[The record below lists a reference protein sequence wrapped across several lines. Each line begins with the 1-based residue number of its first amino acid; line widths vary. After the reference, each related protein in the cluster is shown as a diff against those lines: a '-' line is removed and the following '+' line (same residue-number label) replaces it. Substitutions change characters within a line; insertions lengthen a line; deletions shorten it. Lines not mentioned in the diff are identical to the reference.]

1 MAKTVGPETV
11 MVSQLTESTMKN
23 LPHSSINAIQGGK
36 PRPGSICFCFSSYRE
51 RIPPGGFMDILA
63 ALRQEEAKWEK
74 EVSAAQQ
81 QLDNVRAAIKL
92 LGGMGS
98 SGKTTGG
105 KKRVMSAAARAKISK
120 ASKERWAKFRAA
132 KAKGKN

>member
-1 MAKTVGPETV
+1 
-11 MVSQLTESTMKN
+11 
-23 LPHSSINAIQGGK
+23 
-36 PRPGSICFCFSSYRE
+36 
-51 RIPPGGFMDILA
+51 MDILA

-81 QLDNVRAAIKL
+81 QLDNVRAAMKL

-98 SGKTTGG
+98 SGKATGSSGGKTTGG

-132 KAKGKN
+132 KAKGKQ

>member
-1 MAKTVGPETV
+1 
-11 MVSQLTESTMKN
+11 
-23 LPHSSINAIQGGK
+23 
-36 PRPGSICFCFSSYRE
+36 
-51 RIPPGGFMDILA
+51 MDILA
-63 ALRQEEAKWEK
+63 ALKQEEAKWEK
-74 EVSAAQQ
+74 EVSAAHQ

-98 SGKTTGG
+98 SGKATGSSSGKATGRNSGKTTGQ

-132 KAKGKN
+132 KAKGKQ

>member
-1 MAKTVGPETV
+1 
-11 MVSQLTESTMKN
+11 
-23 LPHSSINAIQGGK
+23 
-36 PRPGSICFCFSSYRE
+36 
-51 RIPPGGFMDILA
+51 MDILA

-98 SGKTTGG
+98 SAKATGSSSGKTTGGMNSGGKTTGG

-120 ASKERWAKFRAA
+120 ATKERWAKFRAA
-132 KAKGKN
+132 KAKGKQ